1 VGVGVGT
8 AILFR
13 HWSFN
18 RCLGNYGTGG
28 MAMGTF
34 NQRHNQQ
41 SDMTAKIIK
50 FNSPKIKKSDKGFSE
65 SDMMVFDAVEL
76 LLEYAHEAG
85 CDINPIIDSRELGE
99 VIRSLLVFFGKMNGV
114 DIEQLNWEQNA
125 DISNLYNDNGFL
137 ASLDK
142 DKE

>member
-1 VGVGVGT
+1 
-8 AILFR
+8 
-13 HWSFN
+13 
-18 RCLGNYGTGG
+18 
-28 MAMGTF
+28 
-34 NQRHNQQ
+34 
-41 SDMTAKIIK
+41 MTAKIIK
-50 FNSPKIKKSDKGFSE
+50 FNKGKYKKPDKDFSK

-76 LLEYAHEAG
+76 LLEYSHEAG

-114 DIEQLNWEQNA
+114 DPEQLDWEQNA

-137 ASLDK
+137 ASVDK

>member
-1 VGVGVGT
+1 
-8 AILFR
+8 
-13 HWSFN
+13 
-18 RCLGNYGTGG
+18 
-28 MAMGTF
+28 
-34 NQRHNQQ
+34 
-41 SDMTAKIIK
+41 MTAKIIK
-50 FNSPKIKKSDKGFSE
+50 FKRKKLQKSNKEFTKSD
-65 SDMMVFDAVEL
+65 MQVFDAVEL
-76 LLEYAHEAG
+76 LLEYAHESG

-114 DIEQLNWEQNA
+114 NANQLNWEQSV